1 MPPFP
6 TRLPRR
12 CLLLLALALL
22 AAPAG
27 AQEKPLLSA
36 EIRSA
41 FADGGAAAARA
52 RFRALFPDQ
61 ADQYQV
67 DPEALGELGL
77 ERMQQGDTEGMQAV
91 MEMVTLIGQSMAAEM
106 MGSMPQQAVG
116 STIPATPQSTV
127 AVRADQPKPSATG
140 AGVAPDV
147 RDIMGEPRSDLERF
161 VGQYGDPD
169 DTRDPPRNLF
179 SAVRCDGYL
188 VIGATFGDAALWHMR
203 SASETRFEMDDP
215 FFDRTIVVEFELGP
229 DGGPTGLKHNVDE
242 LASPL
247 AHVGALPDGWGDEC
261 IPPPMR

>member
-22 AAPAG
+22 ATPAG

-91 MEMVTLIGQSMAAEM
+91 ME
-106 MGSMPQQAVG
+106 
-116 STIPATPQSTV
+116 
-127 AVRADQPKPSATG
+127 
-140 AGVAPDV
+140 
-147 RDIMGEPRSDLERF
+147 
-161 VGQYGDPD
+161 
-169 DTRDPPRNLF
+169 
-179 SAVRCDGYL
+179 
-188 VIGATFGDAALWHMR
+188 
-203 SASETRFEMDDP
+203 
-215 FFDRTIVVEFELGP
+215 FELGP
-229 DGGPTGLKHNVDE
+229 EGSPTGLKHDVDE

-247 AHVGALPDGWGDEC
+247 ARVGALPDGWGDEC